1 MLRAEELMQSPFSL
15 ESDKK
20 KKDNSKEQG
29 SDFSFILNRV
39 PSPMNNNF
47 LLSAEHSRHMR

>member
-1 MLRAEELMQSPFSL
+1 MLKAEELMQSPSSIGS
-15 ESDKK
+15 EKH
-20 KKDNSKEQG
+20 KKDKLKEQG

-47 LLSAEHSRHMR
+47 LLSAE